1 MLKTQEKRYCFEQSI
16 TKKKAIKLRNKYR
29 KQTHIQTS

>member
-16 TKKKAIKLRNKYR
+16 TKKAIKLRNKYR